1 MSMTDPIADMLTRI
15 RNANQARHKKVIM
28 PASKLKRS
36 IADLLYREGYISGYK
51 LIDDSKQGMLEVF
64 LKFTPDDI
72 PVISG
77 LKKISTPGLKI
88 YNESAK
94 IKRVENGLG
103 VAVIST
109 NRGIMTDREARINK
123 LGGEIL
129 FHIW

>member
-1 MSMTDPIADMLTRI
+1 MTDPIADMLTRI
-15 RNANQARHKKVIM
+15 RNANQARHKKVM
-28 PASKLKRS
+28 VPASNLKRN

-51 LIDDSKQGMLEVF
+51 LIEDSKQGMLEIF
-64 LKFTPDDI
+64 LKFTGENI

-88 YNESAK
+88 YSESAK

-103 VAVIST
+103 VAVVST
-109 NRGIMTDREARINK
+109 NRGIMTDREARLNN

-129 FHIW
+129 FHVW